1 MKLIEVDKLI
11 QDINDSGVLSE
22 YSNEYFRIIDL
33 IGNQP
38 IAYDTE
44 RVCEQLEK
52 HSQKFSHYEE
62 NNQYVIVPR
71 DKYVETD
78 TALNI
83 VKKGGVVQVNQVKSL
98 TEADILNKFEFFE
111 ERRAYST
118 DEIRKYIRELFE

>member
-1 MKLIEVDKLI
+1 MKLIEVDRLI
-11 QDINDSGVLSE
+11 RDINDSGVLSE

-38 IAYDTE
+38 VAYDTE

-62 NNQYVIVPR
+62 NNQYITVPR
-71 DKYVETD
+71 DDYVEID

-98 TEADILNKFEFFE
+98 TENDILNKFDFE
-111 ERRAYST
+111 QRRAYST
-118 DEIRKYIRELFE
+118 DEIRQYVRELFE